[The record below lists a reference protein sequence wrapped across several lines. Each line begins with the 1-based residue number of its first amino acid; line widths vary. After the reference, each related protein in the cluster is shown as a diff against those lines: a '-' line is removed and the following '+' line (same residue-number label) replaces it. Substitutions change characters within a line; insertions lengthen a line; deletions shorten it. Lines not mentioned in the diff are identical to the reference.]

1 MLTGKYKEF
10 YDKLTEFIPKE
21 RMFHDP
27 LTTLA
32 FGTDAS
38 FYRLIPKLVVSLFL
52 YGSKADTHGCIQDG
66 HSCNIQGCRNF
77 SQRTV
82 NI

>member
-38 FYRLIPKLVVSLFL
+38 FYRLIPKLVVRAYSSTEVGRYSWLHTRWTFL
-52 YGSKADTHGCIQDG
+52 
-66 HSCNIQGCRNF
+66 
-77 SQRTV
+77 
-82 NI
+82 